1 MAITAVFGGT
11 FNPLHIGH
19 YQMIAA
25 LQASPLID
33 EIIIIPDKIPPHKV
47 CDVLA
52 DDEDRIAMCKLAAS
66 DFSKAKVSLIEF
78 EREGKSYTYDTVC
91 LLKQKYKDKWLAF
104 VCGGDMIVSLDEWA
118 NFEKLIKQIS
128 FIVFRRADTED
139 SLFYDKI
146 NQLIALGAEITVFEE
161 DIECISST
169 EIRKDLKANK
179 NLLPEKIYEYIE
191 QKGLYRPK

>member
-1 MAITAVFGGT
+1 
-11 FNPLHIGH
+11 
-19 YQMIAA
+19 
-25 LQASPLID
+25 
-33 EIIIIPDKIPPHKV
+33 
-47 CDVLA
+47 
-52 DDEDRIAMCKLAAS
+52 
-66 DFSKAKVSLIEF
+66 
-78 EREGKSYTYDTVC
+78 
-91 LLKQKYKDKWLAF
+91 
-104 VCGGDMIVSLDEWA
+104 DMIVSLDEWA

-146 NQLIALGAEITVFEE
+146 NQLRALGAEITVFEE
-161 DIECISST
+161 NIECISST